1 MYQAFGLEGG
11 GARRQAAFWGV
22 GVSHLPPGLASV
34 PLLTGVD
41 GVTRF
46 QQLLSGPGDVIWATR
61 LGESVPKSWGRLSPP
76 AGTPLPSPHAL
87 GTSRSPK
94 NAI

>member
-11 GARRQAAFWGV
+11 GARRQASFWGV
-22 GVSHLPPGLASV
+22 GVSHLPPGRLCPSV
-34 PLLTGVD
+34 PLLVGVD

-61 LGESVPKSWGRLSPP
+61 LGGSVPKSGGGSPLPQGRPSPLP
-76 AGTPLPSPHAL
+76 TPLGPRGH
-87 GTSRSPK
+87 
-94 NAI
+94 